1 MNRFKNKKTI
11 VIAASC
17 FFLLVLFLIG
27 TQGYSRVGGV
37 DQSTYKN
44 LKIFTEALE
53 IIERNYVEKVD
64 SETLIQGAINGMV
77 KALDP
82 HSAYLTSEMYKE
94 LQSDTKGF
102 FGGIGIEITM
112 QNDLPTVVSPIE
124 DTPAFV
130 AGVKAGDQIV
140 KIDDKPTKGI
150 TIMEAVRKLRGPE
163 NTKVKL
169 TIMRKDLIQG
179 RDIVINRAIIN
190 VKSVKFKVL
199 NEHIG
204 YIRISSFAEKTA
216 DDVKKALSELDRKTS
231 RMDGL
236 VLDMRNNPGGLLD
249 QSVKVSDLFLKSGG
263 IVSIRGKV
271 KALES
276 KFTATDSGN
285 EPACPMVVLVNE
297 GSASAAEIVAGAL
310 QDNNRALVLGTQTF
324 GKASVQTVIPFEN
337 GSALKL
343 TTAKYYTPNGRS
355 IQAAGIMPD
364 ILVDYIK
371 PEKDQEHDAPLR
383 EKDLAGH
390 IKNDSEKSPKS
401 QELPVKRDYDDIN
414 KDNQLKSAVDLLKS
428 WEIFKKKQVG

>member
-1 MNRFKNKKTI
+1 MKRFKNKKTL
-11 VIAASC
+11 VPAAIAV
-17 FFLLVLFLIG
+17 LLVVGFFTG
-27 TQGYSRVGGV
+27 PQGYGRVGSA

-53 IIERNYVEKVD
+53 IIERNYVEKVEP
-64 SETLIQGAINGMV
+64 ETLIQGAINGMV
-77 KALDP
+77 KSLDP
-82 HSAYLTSEMYKE
+82 HSAYLNAEMYKE
-94 LQSDTKGF
+94 LQSDTKGY

-130 AGVKAGDQIV
+130 AGVKAGDQII

-150 TIMEAVRKLRGPE
+150 TIMEAVKKLRGPE

-169 TIMRKDLIQG
+169 TIMRKELTKST
-179 RDIVINRAIIN
+179 DITIKRAVINVN
-190 VKSVKFKVL
+190 SVKSKVL
-199 NEHIG
+199 NGHIG
-204 YIRISSFAEKTA
+204 YIRISAFTEKTSE
-216 DDVKKALSELDRKTS
+216 DVKKALAEISKKAEPLE
-231 RMDGL
+231 GI

-249 QSVKVSDLFLKSGG
+249 QSVKVSDLFLTKGG
-263 IVSIRGKV
+263 IVSIRGKT
-271 KALES
+271 KSLES
-276 KFTATDSGN
+276 RYSASFSGN
-285 EPACPMVVLVNE
+285 EPTCPMVVLVNE

-310 QDNNRALVLGTQTF
+310 QDNGRALVLGTQTF

-364 ILVDYIK
+364 IIVEYAR
-371 PEKDQEHDAPLR
+371 PVENEAEAPLR

-390 IKNDSEKSPKS
+390 IKSEEEKLSRPQGS
-401 QELPVKRDYDDIN
+401 LPLKREYDDMM
-414 KDNQLKSAVDLLKS
+414 KDNQLKSAVDLLKG
-428 WEIFKKKQVG
+428 WKILKEKRAA